1 MPKVCATWEVVLDLV
16 GGKYAVDNKVW
27 GAVNPSEGQTVIQR
41 DLDRLEQWCQMILM
55 SLNKSKCEILHLGRG
70 NPH

>member
-16 GGKYAVDNKVW
+16 GGKLADDNEVW

-41 DLDRLEQWCQMILM
+41 DLDRLEQWAQVNLRRF
-55 SLNKSKCEILHLGRG
+55 NKSKCKVLHLG
-70 NPH
+70 